1 MIGAKTVEVLR
12 VLRLQKEFML
22 VVMIV
27 EKQHVSFAL
36 QWPQTGWGGKVSG
49 VGSIT
54 FGPGAFQP

>member
-1 MIGAKTVEVLR
+1 MEVLR